1 MKVFLL
7 DTKLHDRR
15 KFYCEEDSLT
25 EYLQKQASQD
35 MKKRLAAC
43 FVLISGKDNFIKGYY
58 TLTSESFNRD
68 EIPEDYRKKIPI
80 NYNVPVTLLG
90 RLARDIT
97 MKGKRAGEF
106 LLIDA
111 LRRSYEIS
119 KKEIGSMAVVV
130 DPINENAI
138 SFYSKYGFI
147 LLPDSG
153 RMFLTMKA
161 ISKLFE
167 NISDIR

>member
-7 DTKLHDRR
+7 NTKTHDRR

-35 MKKRLAAC
+35 MKKSLAAC
-43 FVLISGKDNFIKGYY
+43 FVLIDGADNLIKGYY
-58 TLTSESFNRD
+58 TLTSESLDRN
-68 EIPEDYRKKIPI
+68 EIPEDYENKIPD

-97 MKGKRAGEF
+97 MKGKGAGEF
-106 LLIDA
+106 LLLDA
-111 LRRSYEIS
+111 LWRSYEIS

-130 DPINENAI
+130 DPINEYAI
-138 SFYSKYGFI
+138 GFYTRYGFI

-153 RMFLTMKA
+153 KMFLPMKA
-161 ISKLFE
+161 ISKLFDQLIH
-167 NISDIR
+167 N

>member
-1 MKVFLL
+1 MTKFKVYLL
-7 DTKLHDRR
+7 NTKIHNRG
-15 KFYCEEDSLT
+15 KFSCEEDSLT
-25 EYLQKQASQD
+25 EYLLKQANQD
-35 MKKRLAAC
+35 MKKSLAAC
-43 FVLISGKDNFIKGYY
+43 FVLIKENDNHVKGYY
-58 TLTSESFNRD
+58 TLTSESLKRND
-68 EIPEDYRKKIPI
+68 IPENYKNKVPA

-97 MKGKRAGEF
+97 MKGTGAGEF
-106 LLIDA
+106 LLLDA
-111 LRRSYEIS
+111 LRRSYDIS

-138 SFYSKYGFI
+138 NFYKRYGFI

-153 RMFLTMKA
+153 KMFLPMKV

-167 NISDIR
+167 

>member
-1 MKVFLL
+1 MKVYLL
-7 DTKLHDRR
+7 NTKIHDRR

-25 EYLQKQASQD
+25 EYLLKQANQD
-35 MKKRLAAC
+35 MKKSLAAC
-43 FVLISGKDNFIKGYY
+43 FVLIEGNDNLIKGYY
-58 TLTSESFNRD
+58 TLTSESLNRD
-68 EIPEDYRKKIPI
+68 DVPEDYKNKIPR

-97 MKGKRAGEF
+97 MKGTGAGEF
-106 LLIDA
+106 LLLDA

-130 DPINENAI
+130 DPINENTI
-138 SFYSKYGFI
+138 SFYNRYGFI

-153 RMFLTMKA
+153 KMFLTMKA

-167 NISDIR
+167 